1 MLTFFRNRAA
11 LVVIVL
17 LVVVGLVMGLASL
30 AIGS

>member
-30 AIGS
+30 AIGG